1 MYRWASPPRR
11 SWRVTRSQRHRAISL
26 TASVIGNSCRLAD
39 RRIAARASRKGL
51 GERDDEAPSDC
62 CDRVGDVRFGSD
74 RQRLWVGNPREWQ
87 IPRAARRNVVLRGD
101 GASFGAQK
109 AVGGNTEGGMV
120 VEAAPPAPFIIT
132 KPELLLQLLIIALDP
147 PSQLCDIN
155 QTFEGDIL
163 WQSGKPI
170 LGRLGFFWRPLDQ
183 QPLFGARLGQQG
195 IAMCRPHPLPRKA
208 RREPVCSAL
217 APRDCLPRF

>member
-1 MYRWASPPRR
+1 MRRLRIVAIELGMCRSGRIGGASGSVTVGTGRSGGRRGERR
-11 SWRVTRSQRHRAISL
+11 S
-26 TASVIGNSCRLAD
+26 G
-39 RRIAARASRKGL
+39 G
-51 GERDDEAPSDC
+51 G
-62 CDRVGDVRFGSD
+62 G
-74 RQRLWVGNPREWQ
+74 
-87 IPRAARRNVVLRGD
+87 
-101 GASFGAQK
+101 GASFGDQK
-109 AVGGNTEGGMV
+109 AVGSNTEGGMV

-183 QPLFGARLGQQG
+183 QPLFGVEVEPLG
-195 IAMCRPHPLPRKA
+195 
-208 RREPVCSAL
+208 
-217 APRDCLPRF
+217 